1 MRKITDILI
10 LLALVGFSACTR
22 VENPE
27 VEDKISY
34 VVGRYASTK
43 AEFAEFRA
51 AEGLEQFHSMAFV
64 HNRGEAAGSL
74 YYESDVTWNGEI
86 WDTDHDYFWPKHPAT
101 FVNFVSWYAS
111 AGITLTE
118 VSETNFRVT
127 REIAATDKLLVAD
140 EAWRQTSNTTTYY
153 TAGVP
158 TLFRHVLTEV
168 ALNMCVTTAEDASSR
183 YSVVLQEVTLSGY
196 YTTGSMSLH
205 NEDPGVAGTKKWTS
219 SGAMTLLWTPASG
232 TNTTPLT
239 ILDSDKALTTTP
251 SSVMAL
257 RSFLPQNLGDG
268 VVLNILYTVENRKKS
283 DNSLISSE
291 NDIPATV
298 VLNTIKN
305 TSSIAIN
312 QWVPNKRYTYTIAI
326 NPASQEIL
334 LEPTLETDWTFEDHI
349 NTTVE

>member
-10 LLALVGFSACTR
+10 LLALVSFSACTK
-22 VENPE
+22 VETQE

-43 AEFAEFRA
+43 AEFPEFRA
-51 AEGLEQFHSMAFV
+51 TEGLDHFHSKAFV
-64 HNRGEAAGSL
+64 HSQGAAVGSL
-74 YYESDVTWNGEI
+74 YYESDVTWNNGI

-111 AGITLTE
+111 DGITLTE
-118 VSETNFRVT
+118 ASETSFRVT

-140 EAWRQTSNTTTYY
+140 EAWRQTANISTYY
-153 TAGVP
+153 TPGVP
-158 TLFRHVLTEV
+158 TLFRHVLSEV
-168 ALNMCVTTAEDASSR
+168 ALNMNVTTTEDASSR
-183 YSVVLQEVTLSGY
+183 YSVILQEVTLSGY

-219 SGAMTLLWTPASG
+219 SGAITLLWTPASG

-239 ILDSDKALTTTP
+239 ILNTDTALTTTP
-251 SSVMAL
+251 AAVMAM

-268 VVLNILYTVENRKKS
+268 VTLSILYTVENRKKS

-312 QWVPNKRYTYTIAI
+312 QWVPNKRYTYTISI
-326 NPASQEIL
+326 NPVSQEIL